1 MSERLRNNLLKYG
14 ITGVVCIAIAALYCG
29 LRDFSQLDL
38 VNKYR
43 TLCDAFTIPGLVS
56 ICVGILLWASN
67 DGAFYGLGYCL
78 DVAWKALLPGGRKKI
93 EKYYDYVTRHKE
105 KQVTGF
111 GFLYV
116 TGGVCLAIAAVCMVL
131 FYRIY
136 Q

>member
-14 ITGVVCIAIAALYCG
+14 ITGVVCIAVAALYCG

-78 DVAWKALLPGGRKKI
+78 NVAWKALLPGGRYKM
-93 EKYYDYVTRHKE
+93 ERYYDYVTRKRE

-111 GFLYV
+111 GFLFV
-116 TGGVCLAIAAVCMVL
+116 GGGVCMAVALVCMAL

-136 Q
+136 